1 MVVSLIWINFLLQAT
16 LDLDRKTSVAFVGVD
31 CLGVAC
37 MGVSIKDVSC
47 IDMAA
52 CVLLI
57 EIPAV
62 EDWNTVINGPILDVT
77 QSCNLFN
84 LENSSNNKAATKLSI
99 LSSQQS

>member
-37 MGVSIKDVSC
+37 MGVSIMDVSC

-62 EDWNTVINGPILDVT
+62 ED
-77 QSCNLFN
+77 
-84 LENSSNNKAATKLSI
+84 
-99 LSSQQS
+99 

>member
-37 MGVSIKDVSC
+37 MGVPIKDVSC

-77 QSCNLFN
+77 QPCNLFN
-84 LENSSNNKAATKLSI
+84 LEN
-99 LSSQQS
+99 